1 MLVCKVENL
10 FGENYYRCG
19 RMAKHVISIGK
30 TNYLPLD
37 VVRRIGFIYEATDIE
52 DVEYEEPVASHK
64 ATKNTTLAVS
74 FEDLFMNDSYDKAW
88 DKQAVEKDGVKYLTL
103 DTLRETSLVIMP
115 CDLQEIEV

>member
-10 FGENYYRCG
+10 FGANDYRCG
-19 RMAKHVISIGK
+19 RMAKYVITVGE

-37 VVRRIGFIYEATDIE
+37 AVKRIGFIYEGTDIE
-52 DVEYEEPVASHK
+52 DIEYEESTK

-74 FEDLFMNDSYDKAW
+74 FEDLFIDDSYDKAW

-103 DTLRETSLVIMP
+103 DTFRETSLVIMP
-115 CDLQEIEV
+115 CDLQEVEF

>member
-10 FGENYYRCG
+10 FGENGYYCG
-19 RMAKHVISIGK
+19 RMAKHVITVGE

-37 VVRRIGFIYEATDIE
+37 AVKRIGFIYEPEDIE
-52 DVEYEEPVASHK
+52 DIEYEEPAKV
-64 ATKNTTLAVS
+64 TKNTTLAVS
-74 FEDLFMNDSYDKAW
+74 FEDLFIDDSYDKAW

>member
-10 FGENYYRCG
+10 FGENAYRCG
-19 RMAKHVISIGK
+19 RMAEYVITVGE

-37 VVRRIGFIYEATDIE
+37 AVERLGFIYDTEDIE
-52 DVEYEEPVASHK
+52 EVEYEEPAKV
-64 ATKNTTLAVS
+64 TKNTTLAVA
-74 FEDLFMNDSYDKAW
+74 FEDLFVDDSYDKAW

>member
-10 FGENYYRCG
+10 FGNNNYYCG
-19 RMAKHVISIGK
+19 RMAKHVITVGE

-37 VVRRIGFIYEATDIE
+37 AVKRIGFIYEGTDIE
-52 DVEYEEPVASHK
+52 DIEYEEPAKV
-64 ATKNTTLAVS
+64 TKNTTLAVS
-74 FEDLFMNDSYDKAW
+74 FEDLFVDDSYDKAW

-115 CDLQEIEV
+115 YDLQEIEV

>member
-10 FGENYYRCG
+10 FGENDYRCG
-19 RMAKHVISIGK
+19 RMAKYVITVGE

-37 VVRRIGFIYEATDIE
+37 AVKRIGLIYESEDIKE
-52 DVEYEEPVASHK
+52 VEYEEPAKVIQ
-64 ATKNTTLAVS
+64 NTTLAVS
-74 FEDLFMNDSYDKAW
+74 FEDLFVDDFYNKEW

>member
-10 FGENYYRCG
+10 FGGNGYYCG
-19 RMAKHVISIGK
+19 RMAKHVITVGE

-37 VVRRIGFIYEATDIE
+37 AVKRIGLIYEEQDIE
-52 DVEYEEPVASHK
+52 DIEYEEPAKV
-64 ATKNTTLAVS
+64 TKNTTLAVS
-74 FEDLFMNDSYDKAW
+74 FEDLFVDDSYDKTW
-88 DKQAVEKDGVKYLTL
+88 DKMAVEKDGVKYLTL

>member
-10 FGENYYRCG
+10 FGENDYCCG
-19 RMAKHVISIGK
+19 IMEKHVITVGE

-37 VVRRIGFIYEATDIE
+37 AVKRIGFIYETSDIE
-52 DVEYEEPVASHK
+52 DIEYEEPVK
-64 ATKNTTLAVS
+64 VTKNTTLAVA
-74 FEDLFMNDSYDKAW
+74 FNDLFINESYDKAW

>member
-10 FGENYYRCG
+10 FGENDYCCG
-19 RMAKHVISIGK
+19 RMAKHVITVGE

-37 VVRRIGFIYEATDIE
+37 VVKRIGFIYEISDIE
-52 DVEYEEPVASHK
+52 DIEYEESTK
-64 ATKNTTLAVS
+64 ATKNTTLAIA
-74 FEDLFMNDSYDKAW
+74 FDDLFVDDSYDKTW
-88 DKQAVEKDGVKYLTL
+88 DEMAVEKDGVKYLTL

>member
-10 FGENYYRCG
+10 FGDNDYRCG
-19 RMAKHVISIGK
+19 IMAKHVITVGE

-37 VVRRIGFIYEATDIE
+37 AVKRIGFIYKGTDIE
-52 DVEYEEPVASHK
+52 DIEYEESTK
-64 ATKNTTLAVS
+64 ATKNTTLAVA
-74 FEDLFMNDSYDKAW
+74 FEDLFMNESYDKAW

>member
-1 MLVCKVENL
+1 MLMCKVENL
-10 FGENYYRCG
+10 FGENGYRCG
-19 RMAKHVISIGK
+19 RMAKHVITIGE

-37 VVRRIGFIYEATDIE
+37 VVKRIGFIYKTKDIE
-52 DVEYEEPVASHK
+52 DVEYEEPVK

-74 FEDLFMNDSYDKAW
+74 FEDLFMNDYNKAW

>member
-1 MLVCKVENL
+1 MLLKELV
-10 FGENYYRCG
+10 F
-19 RMAKHVISIGK
+19 
-30 TNYLPLD
+30 
-37 VVRRIGFIYEATDIE
+37 FYETSDIE
-52 DVEYEEPVASHK
+52 DIEYEESTK

-74 FEDLFMNDSYDKAW
+74 FEDLFVDDSYDKAW

>member
-10 FGENYYRCG
+10 FGDNDYRGG
-19 RMAKHVISIGK
+19 RMAKHVITVGE

-37 VVRRIGFIYEATDIE
+37 VVKRIGFIYEPEYIE
-52 DVEYEEPVASHK
+52 EVEYEESTK
-64 ATKNTTLAVS
+64 ATKNTTLAVA
-74 FEDLFMNDSYDKAW
+74 FEDLFMNESYDKAW